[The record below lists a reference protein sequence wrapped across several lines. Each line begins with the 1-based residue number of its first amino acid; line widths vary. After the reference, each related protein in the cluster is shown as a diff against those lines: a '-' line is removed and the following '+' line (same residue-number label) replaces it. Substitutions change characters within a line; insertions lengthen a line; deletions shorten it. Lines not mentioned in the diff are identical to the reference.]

1 LSSDNERDKEILDVV
16 IRAYEFQSSM
26 RQRLDTKLNSFI
38 AIISTIAA
46 LNSGIAFFVL
56 DNISPQ
62 NPFHLSLIFIFLGG
76 TAYFIFGLVKGLMGY
91 KPTYITIYPENPERL
106 IEDYQE
112 KSKEEV
118 IQTVAASLAEVTN
131 ANYLFNAEKSRT
143 INWVFYFLICGILI
157 MFEFAVYM
165 ALALRI

>member
-1 LSSDNERDKEILDVV
+1 MSNNDERDKAILDVV

-56 DNISPQ
+56 DNIPLQ
-62 NPFHLSLIFIFLGG
+62 NPFHLSLIFIFLSG
-76 TAYFIFGLVKGLMGY
+76 TAFFVIGLVKGLMGY
-91 KPTYITIYPENPERL
+91 KPTYITIYPEDPERL

-118 IQTVAASLAEVTN
+118 IHTVVASLAEVTN
-131 ANYLFNAEKSRT
+131 ANYLVNAKKSKT
-143 INWVFYFLICGILI
+143 INWVFRFLIGGILI
-157 MFEFAVYM
+157 MFEFAVFM
-165 ALALRI
+165 ALALRV